1 VTQSLTLFCNAVI
14 HYCRVATLSNT
25 SIPSTGCLRL
35 LLWQS
40 SKRDVPLV
48 SLTTSTSTTPSQNSA
63 ASALMRD
70 GTSTSS
76 NKRLPIG
83 EVSLTLGELSS
94 LKGPTPYMRR
104 LHSDKYPTA
113 EVCTN

>member
-1 VTQSLTLFCNAVI
+1 
-14 HYCRVATLSNT
+14 
-25 SIPSTGCLRL
+25 
-35 LLWQS
+35 
-40 SKRDVPLV
+40 VPLV
-48 SLTTSTSTTPSQNSA
+48 SSTTSSSTTSTSTTASQNSA

-76 NKRLPIG
+76 SKRLPIG

-94 LKGPTPYMRR
+94 LKNGSTPYMRR

-113 EVCTN
+113 EVKTD